1 MNLPRGGQALDTA
14 AHGGRQGTVQTKTA
28 LDSATRFPFGL
39 RWHIGAGGLFVLLPD
54 LFDRLTER
62 MPVAPRQVAGYLA
75 VGTIAALLNLAVLHL
90 VYDVAPLPISPQ
102 ARYLIGQAIATELA
116 TIVCF
121 IGNDTFTFKH
131 LAGRARHWW
140 VRCLRFHSTTLV
152 GILATFAVSATLH
165 YGFGLHAVLAQ
176 ALAIVAVLCMNF
188 TLHHIWT
195 YRQPG
200 GGR

>member
-1 MNLPRGGQALDTA
+1 MNLPRGGQVLNTA
-14 AHGGRQGTVQTKTA
+14 AHDAPQGTVQTKTA
-28 LDSATRFPFGL
+28 LDSATRFPVGL
-39 RWHIGAGGLFVLLPD
+39 QWLIGAGGLFVLLPD
-54 LFDRLTER
+54 LFERLMGR
-62 MPVAPRQVAGYLA
+62 KPIALRQVAGYLT
-75 VGTIAALLNLAVLHL
+75 VGTIAALLNLAVLYL
-90 VYDVAPLPISPQ
+90 IYDMAVLPVAPQ
-102 ARYLIGQAIATELA
+102 GRYLIGQAVATELA

-131 LAGRARHWW
+131 LAGQARPWW
-140 VRCLRFHSTTLV
+140 ARCLRFHSTTLV